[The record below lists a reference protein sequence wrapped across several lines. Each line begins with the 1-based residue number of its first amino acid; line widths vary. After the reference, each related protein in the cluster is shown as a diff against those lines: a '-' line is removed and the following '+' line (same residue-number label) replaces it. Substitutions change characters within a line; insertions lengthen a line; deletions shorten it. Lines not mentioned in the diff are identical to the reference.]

1 MSGNEAQFE
10 KTAQQAQGD
19 AAKRQQSTISFPYL
33 DLDTGIEV
41 ANAMYRTRGHS
52 PMEGHE
58 LAATMNQVVSGAF
71 RLKTGTARIF
81 GLTEKDSRDSSKLS
95 ELGLRILEPE
105 TEKEAR
111 AEAFMTVPLY
121 REIYEKYK
129 GQRLPPPKALE
140 REMESLGVSGKVTD
154 KARQTF
160 ERAARQAGYFEKGE
174 DRLVR
179 PFFDAHTG
187 KRAQREERDEDE
199 PKKHKDA
206 EQSGQSGG
214 SFSSNNLNGGGRHHP
229 LIEGLLITLPK
240 IGDSWSANERKAW
253 LTMAESIFAM
263 IYQKAG
269 DVVPPSEANT
279 ATGQ

>member
-1 MSGNEAQFE
+1 MAGETVQFD
-10 KTAQQAQGD
+10 KAAQQTQGD
-19 AAKRQQSTISFPYL
+19 AARRQQSTISFPYL

-52 PMEGHE
+52 AMEGHE

-81 GLTEKDSRDSSKLS
+81 GLTEKDGRDSSKLS
-95 ELGLRILEPE
+95 DLGLRILEPD

-111 AEAFMTVPLY
+111 AEAFMAVPLY

-140 REMESLGVSGKVTD
+140 REMEGLGVSGKVTD

-160 ERAARQAGYFEKGE
+160 ERAARQSGYFEKGE

-179 PFFDAHTG
+179 PFFDTSSG
-187 KRAQREERDEDE
+187 KKAEREEREE
-199 PKKHKDA
+199 PSVERRKNSD
-206 EQSGQSGG
+206 QGGSDGGNSGG
-214 SFSSNNLNGGGRHHP
+214 GDHHP
-229 LIEGLLITLPK
+229 LIEGLLVTLPK
-240 IGDSWSANERKAW
+240 IGQPWPELDRKAW

-269 DVVPPSEANT
+269 EVQRPGKTTP
-279 ATGQ
+279 ATDQ